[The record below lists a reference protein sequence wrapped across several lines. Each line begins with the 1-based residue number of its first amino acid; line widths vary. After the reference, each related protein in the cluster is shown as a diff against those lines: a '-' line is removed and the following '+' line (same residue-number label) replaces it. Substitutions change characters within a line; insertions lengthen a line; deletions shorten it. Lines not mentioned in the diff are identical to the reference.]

1 MADTTILQLNKL
13 TTGSHSGT
21 WGDLTNDNM
30 SKIDTSI
37 KGYQSIAITG
47 TTQTLTTGSAG
58 TGNQINNAS
67 LQFTGTLSNNTDIVC
82 PAQDTWYFV
91 DDASTRTV
99 SNYTLTFKPS
109 GGTGVLIQ
117 PGAKHILYTDGSTM
131 YDIGADMGNLKAN
144 GTLTATGNVS
154 FDGGTL
160 TYNATKADLDATFSG
175 DDDTNLLKLDA
186 STDSVGIGV
195 ATPAAKLEVD
205 QNSGTG
211 AIPVL
216 ELDQGDADM
225 PFCNFA
231 GSSAADSSSSIS
243 SSTAEAS
250 SKFGAIMV
258 KINGSTSKWIRI
270 YDTAI

>member
-1 MADTTILQLNKL
+1 MADTTILELNKL

-30 SKIDTSI
+30 SKIDASI
-37 KGYQSIAITG
+37 KGYQSIAVAG

-67 LQFTGTLSNNTDIVC
+67 LQFTGTLSGNSDIVC

-91 DDASTRTV
+91 DDATARTG
-99 SNYTLTFKPS
+99 SNWTLTFKPS

-131 YDIGADMGNLKAN
+131 VDIGADMGNLKAN

-160 TYNATKADLDATFSG
+160 IYNATKADLDATFSG

-195 ATPAAKLEVD
+195 AAPAAKLEVD

-216 ELDQGDADM
+216 ELDQGDADQ

-243 SSTAEAS
+243 SSTAEAA